1 MPPNKQVYQISKQS
15 KKNYKCLKNRIISIY
30 NQLHPTITRLLPDYK
45 YLRTDSGEFPIVCL
59 HQQQSTGG
67 AGDDK
72 QIKLES

>member
-1 MPPNKQVYQISKQS
+1 MKHNKQIYQISKQS
-15 KKNYKCLKNRIISIY
+15 KKNYKCLENRIISFIINY
-30 NQLHPTITRLLPDYK
+30 TRLLPDYK
-45 YLRTDSGEFPIVCL
+45 YLRTDSGEIPIVCL